1 MKLRS
6 LTVRGACLFALALSL
21 AAPAHAR
28 NPHCAGGIQYVVQ
41 GLRDKDKGNTEDYL
55 RQMNK
60 AIDQL
65 NMCATEDPKDLEAL
79 GYLGWA
85 YAEVE
90 SAGPAGQWFDKA
102 IAGLTELGD
111 KKKLDVVTTNRESYW
126 ARAFNDG
133 ITSLREA
140 QEAWPEYTKEA
151 SADEKPLKDQA
162 TEKYDRAIRSLT
174 NAKLIKPGNAMTLRN
189 LGTAYALMG
198 RFDDAE
204 TVLRNGLAEAA
215 KDTAVG
221 QISDAL
227 RLVRANKASGLL
239 DAKKYDEAIAYY
251 DELAKAEPSNADHFM
266 GMANALFS
274 RAQSTT
280 EAPKKK
286 ADYKAAGEAYAKAS
300 ALKPQ
305 DADLAFNAALSFQN
319 AGEWA
324 ASEGAWRNALRTR
337 PEDVDAMSSLGAVLA
352 EQAKYDE
359 AARLLHGALAAKP
372 ETKTLYRQLGAVYT
386 KAGANAKAT
395 ELLTLYL
402 AMNQG
407 QQAPDAAAAAGALKG
422 AAATTMGSMGA
433 PDQVWNWEGNGT
445 KFQTWLYFGKKSG
458 FTFDGTSGS
467 LVQKSDWATP
477 AAIPPKK

>member
-1 MKLRS
+1 
-6 LTVRGACLFALALSL
+6 
-21 AAPAHAR
+21 
-28 NPHCAGGIQYVVQ
+28 
-41 GLRDKDKGNTEDYL
+41 
-55 RQMNK
+55 
-60 AIDQL
+60 
-65 NMCATEDPKDLEAL
+65 
-79 GYLGWA
+79 
-85 YAEVE
+85 
-90 SAGPAGQWFDKA
+90 
-102 IAGLTELGD
+102 
-111 KKKLDVVTTNRESYW
+111 
-126 ARAFNDG
+126 
-133 ITSLREA
+133 
-140 QEAWPEYTKEA
+140 
-151 SADEKPLKDQA
+151 
-162 TEKYDRAIRSLT
+162 
-174 NAKLIKPGNAMTLRN
+174 
-189 LGTAYALMG
+189 
-198 RFDDAE
+198 
-204 TVLRNGLAEAA
+204 
-215 KDTAVG
+215 
-221 QISDAL
+221 
-227 RLVRANKASGLL
+227 
-239 DAKKYDEAIAYY
+239 
-251 DELAKAEPSNADHFM
+251 M

-324 ASEGAWRNALRTR
+324 ASEGAWRNALKAR

-422 AAATTMGSMGA
+422 AAATTMGGMGA

-445 KFQTWLYFGKKSG
+445 KFQTWLYFAKKSG